1 MTWTDAKEPQG
12 PRAIRDV
19 LGKVTKRLGMAS
31 PDALSTVFAGWPELV
46 GDTIAA
52 HVRPLGLRDGILH
65 LEADEPGW
73 ATQLRYLGP
82 DLIRAYRKKVGF
94 LAAAESEVDLRGY
107 KALHFEKLAGGRAG
121 QHSIR
126 LNKQWRLILRIESD
140 EQGRL
145 LIIIE
150 IVDYH

>member
-1 MTWTDAKEPQG
+1 MRFEFEDDNLRRLYEEP
-12 PRAIRDV
+12 DFV
-19 LGKVTKRLGMAS
+19 L
-31 PDALSTVFAGWPELV
+31 P
-46 GDTIAA
+46 
-52 HVRPLGLRDGILH
+52 
-65 LEADEPGW
+65 
-73 ATQLRYLGP
+73 QLGP
-82 DLIRAYRKKVGF
+82 DLIKAYRKKVGF

-107 KALHFEKLAGGRAG
+107 TALHFEKLAGGRAG

-126 LNKQWRLILRIESD
+126 LNKQWRLILRVESD

>member
-1 MTWTDAKEPQG
+1 MRFEFEDDDL
-12 PRAIRDV
+12 R
-19 LGKVTKRLGMAS
+19 RLY
-31 PDALSTVFAGWPELV
+31 E
-46 GDTIAA
+46 
-52 HVRPLGLRDGILH
+52 
-65 LEADEPGW
+65 EPGFVLP
-73 ATQLRYLGP
+73 QLGP
-82 DLIRAYRKKVGF
+82 DLVKAYRKKVGF
-94 LAAAESEVDLRGY
+94 LAAAESEVDLRSY

-126 LNKQWRLILRIESD
+126 LNKQWRLILRFGSD